1 MELKHL
7 RSFAAVVRYGS
18 FTKAAEA
25 LYLSQPTISAH
36 VLALEEELNRR
47 LILRTTKS
55 LTITEKGREVYEYAA
70 RILELQERMVGACA
84 GEQRRIIHLGA
95 STIPSAYLL
104 PRLLP
109 EFGRKNPDT
118 YFIIHQDNSE
128 GVLEGLVD
136 GVFDLGLVGAK
147 DEKRLTCIPFAKDHM
162 VLITP
167 VTERFLAMQAAAESP
182 VMELL
187 KEPMIIREQG
197 SGSRKRAEEFLEAM
211 GVSEGDLNVTARI
224 NDQETI
230 KNLVAGGLGVSI
242 LSALAARN
250 YVDERRLLQFDL
262 PPHSSRNLYLAFR
275 KDDILPAHVR
285 EFVDFVR
292 ARFRE

>member
-1 MELKHL
+1 VELKQL
-7 RSFAAVVRYGS
+7 RSFAAVVQYGS

-55 LTITEKGREVYEYAA
+55 LTVTEKGREVYEYAA
-70 RILELQERMVGACA
+70 RILELQDRMLGACA

-109 EFGRKNPDT
+109 EFGRLRPDT
-118 YFIIHQDNSE
+118 YFIIHQDNSD
-128 GVLEGLVD
+128 GVIEGLMD
-136 GVFDLGLVGAK
+136 GMFDLGLIGAK

-167 VTERFLAMQAAAESP
+167 VTERFLAMQSLPAPP

-187 KEPMIIREQG
+187 KEPMIIRERG

-211 GVSEGDLNVTARI
+211 GVSEGDLNITARI

-242 LSALAARN
+242 ISALAARN
-250 YVDERRLLQFDL
+250 FVDERRLLQFDL

-285 EFVDFVR
+285 EFVEFVR